1 MVRRLLVSR
10 KKLQKESLHMKR
22 NNRSVP
28 ARLSVIAFLLIMTIP
43 VDAMA
48 YIDPGT
54 TGMISQILYVLFYG
68 ALGLFFYFLRQIKQ
82 YLARTKD
89 FLAKMVGRR
98 S

>member
-1 MVRRLLVSR
+1 
-10 KKLQKESLHMKR
+10 MKR
-22 NNRSVP
+22 NNRSVS
-28 ARLSVIAFLLIMTIP
+28 ARLSVIAFLLMTIP

-89 FLAKMVGRR
+89 FLAKMVARR

>member
-1 MVRRLLVSR
+1 
-10 KKLQKESLHMKR
+10 MKR
-22 NNRSVP
+22 NNRSVS
-28 ARLSVIAFLLIMTIP
+28 ARLSVIAFLLMTIP

>member
-1 MVRRLLVSR
+1 M
-10 KKLQKESLHMKR
+10 KK
-22 NNRSVP
+22 NNRSVS
-28 ARLSVIAFLLIMTIP
+28 ARLSVIAFLLMTIP